1 MRSRYGEVLRHP
13 ARGTK
18 PFRTRRR
25 SGREH
30 VREIN
35 EPFAPW
41 GKLRLVATTVAAL
54 EMDKMGAG
62 NPSPMIGGRTAAHE
76 RSVGA
81 RSDALD
87 LRWLLIGS
95 LYVVAY
101 VALDYATYV
110 YPLGALAITPW
121 NPPPGL
127 SLALL
132 LICGLRY
139 VPFLFAAALVPE
151 LAVRGEAQP
160 AALAV
165 ASAFLIA
172 LGYAT
177 VAVILTGR
185 LRIDPR
191 LRTMRD
197 VTALVTVTAAASL
210 LLALI
215 YVLLHASARTSVPI
229 AEAVMRFWIGDF
241 IGIVVTTPL
250 LLVLFGRMSARPRP
264 TIDFETIL
272 QVLTMAVGLGLV
284 LWLEP
289 ASEYDVFYVLFVPL
303 IWIALRHGLT
313 GVVVTNALLQVI
325 TFVALAVTGRA
336 AVEVVAFQFLML
348 TFALTGLFL
357 GVTVS
362 ERQQARAAARRR
374 TAELDA
380 VLRGAPDGIVT
391 LGADARVLT
400 ANPAAGLLFGTDAQE
415 IVGRSLGELLAGP
428 AIPVRAGGREERLAV
443 RRDGERIPV
452 EVIFSALGDPPERR
466 FVGILRDL
474 SDRKAFEDALRE
486 KQAELDR
493 SLRLLG
499 AGEMSAALAHELNQ
513 PLSAISAY
521 LHATR
526 RMIARGPGELDRIG
540 ETIEAA
546 VKEVKRAGAVTHRVR
561 EFFCS
566 GAAKVQPVDV
576 EAILQGVADTAR
588 PRAQY
593 AGICLAVETAP
604 GTGRIAVDRVQ
615 MEIVLHNLVSN
626 AIDALRSGP
635 SPVRAITLRGAPAAV
650 PGQVR
655 IEVHDTGPGIAPDI
669 TEQLFEAFSTTKPG
683 GMGLG
688 LAISRSIVEAHG
700 GVLAHEPAADGCL
713 FTITLAGCK
722 DDQN

>member
-1 MRSRYGEVLRHP
+1 MS
-13 ARGTK
+13 
-18 PFRTRRR
+18 
-25 SGREH
+25 
-30 VREIN
+30 
-35 EPFAPW
+35 
-41 GKLRLVATTVAAL
+41 
-54 EMDKMGAG
+54 AG
-62 NPSPMIGGRTAAHE
+62 NPSPMIGGRTAGH
-76 RSVGA
+76 A
-81 RSDALD
+81 RSGVARAGAIDM
-87 LRWLLIGS
+87 RWLLIGS

-110 YPLGALAITPW
+110 YPLGALSITPW

-139 VPFLFAAALVPE
+139 VPFLFVAALVPE
-151 LAVRGEAQP
+151 LAVRGESQP
-160 AALAV
+160 AALAI
-165 ASAFLIA
+165 ASAFVIA

-177 VAVILTGR
+177 VAVVLTGR

-210 LLALI
+210 ILALL

-264 TIDFETIL
+264 RIGIEIIL
-272 QVLTMAVGLGLV
+272 QVLTMAVGLGLA

-303 IWIALRHGLT
+303 IWIALRHGLS

-325 TFVALAVTGRA
+325 TFVALALTGRA
-336 AVEVVAFQFLML
+336 AVEVVAFQFLVL

-362 ERQQARAAARRR
+362 ERQQARSAARRR

-391 LGADARVLT
+391 LGADGRVLT

-452 EVIFSALGDPPERR
+452 EVIFSALGEPPERR

-566 GAAKVQPVDV
+566 GAAKVQPVAV

-588 PRAQY
+588 PRAEY
-593 AGICLAVETAP
+593 AGISLAVETAP

-626 AIDALRSGP
+626 AIDALRSGA
-635 SPVRAITLRGAPAAV
+635 SPVRRITLRGAPAEQS
-650 PGQVR
+650 GQVR
-655 IEVHDTGPGIAPDI
+655 MEVHDTGPGLAPDI

-700 GVLAHEPAADGCL
+700 GVLANEPVADGCL